1 MVKKVVPVA
10 EPSKK
15 EKVVRNVLNRKD
27 ERTLED
33 FILGHKEEIEQGK
46 WTQPTLANS
55 ASHRMGRPI
64 TAANVHGA
72 CRALGIEF
80 PRAAGPKALNSIR
93 RLRVGLKIV
102 ANELRLLLASMGSVA
117 SPSVLALCEA
127 LESDEEEVDNANGQ
141 E

>member
-27 ERTLED
+27 ERVLED
-33 FILGHKEEIEQGK
+33 FLLEHKQEVEQGK
-46 WTQPTLANS
+46 WTKTTLANS
-55 ASHRMGRPI
+55 AAHRMGRPI
-64 TAANVHGA
+64 TAANVGGA
-72 CRALGIEF
+72 CQALGIEF

-93 RLRVGLKIV
+93 RLRAGLKIV
-102 ANELRLLLASMGSVA
+102 ANELRMLVASMGSVV